1 MPINIYFF
9 AAIPGPVEFQYA
21 RDSILTG
28 AIDFNPPEP
37 YGYPQPLT
45 EEVLLGQEMYV
56 EFTEDLD
63 CRTPFSFDIEMT
75 IAGPS
80 ESPSSSPSATPQT
93 PSHDSTSD
101 ASFDRSL
108 SQNTDFVLRNGDGLH
123 VICEE
128 RRIKLKLLYVPHFCL
143 SLLFLSPFSSF
154 SVYLSVS
161 LLLSLALSFS
171 LSFSVSLFISL

>member
-75 IAGPS
+75 IAGPTTS
-80 ESPSSSPSATPQT
+80 PSLSLIPSSSPSGI
-93 PSHDSTSD
+93 PSASASPSDLPSSVPST
-101 ASFDRSL
+101 APSFIPS
-108 SQNTDFVLRNGDGLH
+108 S
-123 VICEE
+123 
-128 RRIKLKLLYVPHFCL
+128 VP
-143 SLLFLSPFSSF
+143 SLLPSGE
-154 SVYLSVS
+154 
-161 LLLSLALSFS
+161 
-171 LSFSVSLFISL
+171 